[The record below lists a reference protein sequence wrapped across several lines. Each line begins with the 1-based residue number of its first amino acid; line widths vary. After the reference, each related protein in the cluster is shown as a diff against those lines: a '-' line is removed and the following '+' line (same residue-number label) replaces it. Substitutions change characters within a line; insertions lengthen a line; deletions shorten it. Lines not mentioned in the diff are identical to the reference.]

1 VASVERPPL
10 PTPRAPNDDTGVGP
24 APLEPLAAVQ
34 PVQAASV
41 AGLPPSAPPASA
53 TSVTT
58 PAPYKQPTL
67 LGPAAYGQSAFAGAS
82 DIVARA
88 TLDGA
93 RTADMRGTGTYIAGG
108 FVSGAL
114 LGLIGTVI
122 AYAAADTDKPNV
134 PVQPTPMYADTSAT
148 YLLAF
153 RRGYDDRLRSKRKSA
168 ALGGGLLGTA
178 VAVVAIVS
186 YLNSQNGY

>member
-1 VASVERPPL
+1 
-10 PTPRAPNDDTGVGP
+10 
-24 APLEPLAAVQ
+24 
-34 PVQAASV
+34 
-41 AGLPPSAPPASA
+41 
-53 TSVTT
+53 
-58 PAPYKQPTL
+58 
-67 LGPAAYGQSAFAGAS
+67 
-82 DIVARA
+82 
-88 TLDGA
+88 
-93 RTADMRGTGTYIAGG
+93 MRGTGTYIAGG

-148 YLLAF
+148 YLLAL